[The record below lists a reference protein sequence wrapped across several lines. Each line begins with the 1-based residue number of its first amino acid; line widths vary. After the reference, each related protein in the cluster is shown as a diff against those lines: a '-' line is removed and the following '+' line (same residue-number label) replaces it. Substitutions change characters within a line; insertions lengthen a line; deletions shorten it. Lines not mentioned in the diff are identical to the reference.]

1 MARVVGELSR
11 VVLSRVLTCQRGYTT
26 RVIYYSVSRV
36 VKGADLSKG
45 VQQRKDWAS
54 AAGLYEAA
62 LSLLTV
68 TSCVRRGKLSQQP
81 MRHVK
86 DLLAHAAAPQAFAA
100 DAVQGEEGPG
110 LPGGGMGQ
118 DKGMGGMGQDCSDAR
133 RIPSVAANPCGLP
146 NASVTPNASQSV
158 TLCGAAGHGLHVA
171 TGLVGQ
177 GERECGGTG
186 LIGGAREPSDSE
198 HQDHDG
204 QASTKRERD
213 TAVSVEAAVSGDAGE
228 DDSSILADDDLS
240 HDPWDDLLNKKH
252 EDVERHDR
260 RLTLNRHDRRH
271 DMRRHDI
278 ASPEIS
284 TKHPLLSSE
293 RGVVGAKDGSVR
305 DARGVRGVRD
315 AACVRDA
322 GDTACKPLDTHG
334 VDECGVDE
342 SEANEP
348 NRRLEETD
356 ELLGQLYAN
365 LALSCLKLGQPQ
377 KALEMTSKVLFVSF
391 RLRFR

>member
-1 MARVVGELSR
+1 MHDASLALRMMHLCTSCLSGQCGDMARVVAEFSR
-11 VVLSRVLTCQRGYTT
+11 PPCAPFDK
-26 RVIYYSVSRV
+26 SVAESCA
-36 VKGADLSKG
+36 GPDLSKG
-45 VQQRKDWAS
+45 AQQAKDWAS

-118 DKGMGGMGQDCSDAR
+118 DKGMGGMGQDRSDAPR
-133 RIPSVAANPCGLP
+133 NPSLAANTSGLP
-146 NASVTPNASQSV
+146 NASVT
-158 TLCGAAGHGLHVA
+158 LCGVAGY
-171 TGLVGQ
+171 VGQ

-198 HQDHDG
+198 HQHHDG
-204 QASTKRERD
+204 QASPKRERD
-213 TAVSVEAAVSGDAGE
+213 TAVSVEAPVSGDADENGGE
-228 DDSSILADDDLS
+228 ADSGILADDDLS
-240 HDPWDDLLNKKH
+240 HDPWDDLLNKKQ
-252 EDVERHDR
+252 EEMD
-260 RLTLNRHDRRH
+260 RH
-271 DMRRHDI
+271 DMRRHDMRHDMRRHHM

-293 RGVVGAKDGSVR
+293 RGVAGAKDGSVR
-305 DARGVRGVRD
+305 DARD
-315 AACVRDA
+315 A
-322 GDTACKPLDTHG
+322 ACKPLDTRG

-348 NRRLEETD
+348 NQRLEETD
-356 ELLGQLYAN
+356 ELFGQLYAN
-365 LALSCLKLGQPQ
+365 LALSCLKLGQPE
-377 KALEMTSKVLFVSF
+377 KALEMTSKVLIVSF
-391 RLRFR
+391 CLRFR